1 MVVFKLSSE
10 IVLSTKGIVKEFPG
24 VVALKG
30 VDFDL
35 RQSEIHSVVGQNG
48 AGKSTLVKI
57 LSGVYTPT
65 RGEIFVRGV
74 RVRIRNVRDAKKLGI
89 TLVHQE
95 ATLVPNLSVAENIAL
110 ALYGVR
116 GTVFAR
122 AKEKELLELARNY
135 LELVKLRIDPRSKVR
150 DLGVGERQLVQIA
163 RAIAENAD
171 IICLDEPTS
180 PLTSMEAKVLFEVME
195 ELRKKGKSMVFIT
208 HRVEEVFQIANRVT
222 VLRDGVKVFT
232 EDVSKTSPY
241 EVIKHMLGKEL
252 EEFYPPRVEAKSLS
266 RTSPRLRV
274 VSLTTASNGKGV
286 KLEGVSFDV
295 YPGEIL
301 GVVGLLG
308 SGKTELG
315 KALVGAQRVVSGE
328 IYVNGVKATI
338 KSPVDALKLGIFY
351 IPEDRRREGLVTQ
364 LTISDNIVLPK
375 VFKTSS
381 MSLIRQAQVERS
393 IAGRWIKS
401 LRIVPSDPSFK
412 VANLSGGNQQKV
424 VIAKS
429 LETGA
434 KILILDEPTFGID
447 IGTKVEIR
455 KLIRSLASEGYS
467 IVLLTSDV
475 DEALALSDR
484 ILVIASG
491 RVTNVMENR
500 NLSREIL
507 ISMLGGQVG

>member
-1 MVVFKLSSE
+1 MFKLSSE

-208 HRVEEVFQIANRVT
+208 HRV
-222 VLRDGVKVFT
+222 
-232 EDVSKTSPY
+232 
-241 EVIKHMLGKEL
+241 
-252 EEFYPPRVEAKSLS
+252 
-266 RTSPRLRV
+266 
-274 VSLTTASNGKGV
+274 
-286 KLEGVSFDV
+286 
-295 YPGEIL
+295 
-301 GVVGLLG
+301 
-308 SGKTELG
+308 
-315 KALVGAQRVVSGE
+315 
-328 IYVNGVKATI
+328 
-338 KSPVDALKLGIFY
+338 
-351 IPEDRRREGLVTQ
+351 
-364 LTISDNIVLPK
+364 
-375 VFKTSS
+375 
-381 MSLIRQAQVERS
+381 
-393 IAGRWIKS
+393 
-401 LRIVPSDPSFK
+401 
-412 VANLSGGNQQKV
+412 
-424 VIAKS
+424 
-429 LETGA
+429 
-434 KILILDEPTFGID
+434 
-447 IGTKVEIR
+447 
-455 KLIRSLASEGYS
+455 
-467 IVLLTSDV
+467 
-475 DEALALSDR
+475 
-484 ILVIASG
+484 
-491 RVTNVMENR
+491 
-500 NLSREIL
+500 
-507 ISMLGGQVG
+507 

>member
-10 IVLSTKGIVKEFPG
+10 IVLSAKGIVKEFPG

-95 ATLVPNLSVAENIAL
+95 ATLVPNLSVAENMAL

-150 DLGVGERQLVQIA
+150 DLGAGERQLVQIA

-180 PLTSMEAKVLFEVME
+180 PLTSMEVKVLFEIME

-266 RTSPRLRV
+266 RTLPRLRV
-274 VSLTTASNGKGV
+274 VSLTTASDGKGV

-315 KALVGAQRVVSGE
+315 KALVGAQRIVSGE

-351 IPEDRRREGLVTQ
+351 VPEDRRREGLVTQ

>member
-1 MVVFKLSSE
+1 
-10 IVLSTKGIVKEFPG
+10 
-24 VVALKG
+24 
-30 VDFDL
+30 
-35 RQSEIHSVVGQNG
+35 
-48 AGKSTLVKI
+48 
-57 LSGVYTPT
+57 
-65 RGEIFVRGV
+65 
-74 RVRIRNVRDAKKLGI
+74 
-89 TLVHQE
+89 
-95 ATLVPNLSVAENIAL
+95 
-110 ALYGVR
+110 
-116 GTVFAR
+116 
-122 AKEKELLELARNY
+122 
-135 LELVKLRIDPRSKVR
+135 
-150 DLGVGERQLVQIA
+150 
-163 RAIAENAD
+163 ENAD

-274 VSLTTASNGKGV
+274 VSLTTASDGKGV

-381 MSLIRQAQVERS
+381 MSLIRQAQVERG

-491 RVTNVMENR
+491 KVTNVMENR